1 MLLLTCLMLSTSKCQ
16 IAHSILKFSQ
26 DFRQRVRAAEE
37 KRQNAKERNGGNGS
51 EYNATSPTSS
61 SSSSSPLPSS
71 NGHEINSDIY
81 SGESG
86 NGGGGYGGQG
96 GGGGQGSGQGGGLRG
111 MGLGESK
118 IQYVRHMVYQYLTC
132 KDAIVKPHIESALVA
147 LFRYNEL
154 ERSAIDEQRKVD
166 TEDTITSITNYL
178 GLFTT

>member
-1 MLLLTCLMLSTSKCQ
+1 M
-16 IAHSILKFSQ
+16 
-26 DFRQRVRAAEE
+26 RAAEE

-81 SGESG
+81 SGTEG
-86 NGGGGYGGQG
+86 GKGGGS
-96 GGGGQGSGQGGGLRG
+96 GGQGSGQGGGLRG